1 MQDEKRQLFCILL
14 IVFMGFVGT
23 SIAYPIF
30 PPLFLHP
37 TDTSIVS
44 MDWSI
49 EARNIFLGIALAA
62 FPLGQ
67 FFGSPIL
74 GGLSDKYH
82 RKRVLILSLSGS
94 VLGYFLTALSLKYNW
109 LWVLLLSRFFTGVME
124 GNLGIVRAMASD
136 LEGISKYK
144 SLGRINA
151 MAAIGYVLGPLLGGF
166 FSDGTLVSW
175 FSFELPF
182 YFAMLFLLLAT
193 LLAVLT
199 LKEKNPLIT
208 PATDSIW
215 QQLNLFSR
223 FRTLFKNNKSLKSL
237 LIASTIFTFSAD
249 IFYEFGPVYLTG
261 IWAMTPSGIAI
272 YNAILCITLAIG
284 AGWLP
289 NYLAYHASI
298 ERVICI
304 AMILC
309 AMILGL
315 MVIFPSPVFI
325 FILFGLIG
333 LTMST
338 VTTNL
343 TVQVSHCAHANIQGE
358 ALGTQIGLR
367 TAGDAC
373 ICLIGGFLISASYK
387 LPIIVSSLIAF
398 IAAIVYWR
406 KFLQKKAVI
415 EG

>member
-1 MQDEKRQLFCILL
+1 MHDEKQQLFCVLL

-23 SIAYPIF
+23 SVAYPIF

-37 TDTSIVS
+37 KDASIVS
-44 MDWSI
+44 ANWSL
-49 EARNIFLGIALAA
+49 EVRNIFLGIALAA

-74 GGLSDKYH
+74 GGLSDRYH
-82 RKRVLILSLSGS
+82 RKSVLFLSLLGS
-94 VLGYFLTALSLKYNW
+94 VVGYLLTALSLRYGW
-109 LWVLLLSRFFTGVME
+109 IWGLLLSRFFAGVME

-151 MAAIGYVLGPLLGGF
+151 TAAIGYVLGPLLGGLL
-166 FSDGTLVSW
+166 SDNTLVSW
-175 FSFELPF
+175 FSYELPF
-182 YFAMLFLLLAT
+182 YLAMFFSMLAM
-193 LLAVLT
+193 LLAVFT
-199 LKEKNPLIT
+199 LQEKKLKST
-208 PATDSIW
+208 HHTDSIL
-215 QQLNLFSR
+215 QQLNLISR
-223 FRTLFKNNKSLKSL
+223 FKTLFKNNKALRSL

-249 IFYEFGPVYLTG
+249 IFYEFGLVYLTG

-289 NYLAYHASI
+289 SHLSRHVSL
-298 ERVICI
+298 EPVIFI

-309 AMILGL
+309 ALIFGL
-315 MVIFPSPVFI
+315 MVLLPHPVFI

-333 LTMST
+333 LTIST

-343 TVQVSHCAHANIQGE
+343 TVQVSNCAHAHIQGE

-367 TAGDAC
+367 TAGDAV
-373 ICLIGGFLISASYK
+373 ICLIGGFLISTSFK
-387 LPIIVSSLIAF
+387 LPIIISSVVAF
-398 IAAIVYWR
+398 IAALVYWM
-406 KFLQKKAVI
+406 KFLR
-415 EG
+415 EGLQ